1 MWSRLSAKTIY
12 NPKGIDNMAYQ
23 QKPGYFSLWPNDK
36 KEKDTHPDWKGSITL
51 PDGTEHWF
59 DAWNKVSTKGQA
71 YLSGKI
77 GNPKPGHAYKPE
89 LVNAPITESGDSDI
103 PF

>member
-1 MWSRLSAKTIY
+1 
-12 NPKGIDNMAYQ
+12 MAYE

-36 KEKDTHPDWKGSITL
+36 KEKDTHPDWKGTIKLSN
-51 PDGTEHWF
+51 GTEHYF
-59 DAWNKVSTKGQA
+59 DAWNKVSSNGKA

-77 GNPKPGHAYKPE
+77 GNPKNGHAYTPE
-89 LVNAPITESGDSDI
+89 RASAPIHQTSTDSDV